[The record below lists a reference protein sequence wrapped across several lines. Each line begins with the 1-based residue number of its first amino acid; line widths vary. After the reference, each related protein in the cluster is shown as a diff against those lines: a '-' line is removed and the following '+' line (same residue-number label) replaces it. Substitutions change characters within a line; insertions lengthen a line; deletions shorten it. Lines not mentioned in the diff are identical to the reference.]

1 MEPPLPG
8 LTSEHAEKLLAEV
21 GKNEIVT
28 KEQTTPLQIL
38 FSQFTTAIN
47 AILASAG
54 ILAFFISDIF
64 DSLFIFAILIIN
76 GLLGF
81 VQEYQAE
88 KALEKLK
95 NYSSPLSRVIRNGKE
110 EQIPTINIVPGDIV
124 VLSEGDLVPADGTL
138 IVEHHMEIDESILT
152 GESLPITK
160 LHNDQAYKG
169 TLISIGHGKMQVT
182 QTGMNTR
189 FGKIA
194 STLETIEIDKTP
206 LQKRLKSLTQLI
218 SLFSFIA
225 ALFIIAIGIMQG
237 KAFLPVS
244 LLAISVA
251 IAAIPE
257 GLPAVLTIALAIGT
271 KRMAKQK
278 AVVRKMPA
286 VETLGAMQ
294 IILID
299 KTGTLTQNAMRVK
312 KQWLTSNHALSPIVK
327 ASLLGNTATLVEKEN
342 ETHEVMGDR
351 TDGALLLWATIH
363 KDRMHELYHDG
374 TIVEEYP
381 FDPHTKTI
389 TVIWK
394 KTTERHVFVRG
405 AAEKLLEKSKL
416 SQKEK
421 ETIAHEIETYAKE
434 GLRVIGFGTKTVRSK
449 GEISRETAEKDLTF
463 LGIIGIYDP
472 PRPQAAHAVQEAK
485 NAGVQPI
492 MVTGDNEL
500 TALTIAKEVGLIEN
514 DEDVITGDELD
525 KLSDDQLQEVIKKI
539 RIFARTKPEDKLR
552 LVQAYKALGF
562 VVGVTGDGVNDALAL
577 KQSDV
582 GIAMGQSGTDVTKEA
597 SDIILL
603 DDNFSTLVAAIEEG
617 RNIYHNLVKAITYL
631 LSGNLALI
639 CLIILGSLIGLPTPI
654 LPTQILWINL
664 IADGLPALALASD
677 TKNPN
682 LIKQSP
688 RNPQAPILTKTLIFY
703 IMVIGATISVSLLI
717 TYMLLLNKHSIPVA
731 QTSIFYLFIA
741 FRLVIAFLVRGE
753 LIFSFNKMLVLS
765 VFITIL
771 LQIMIAVVPIFQ
783 QTLGLAF

>member
-1 MEPPLPG
+1 MEPPLQG
-8 LTSEHAEKLLAEV
+8 LSSEHAAKLLTEI
-21 GKNEIVT
+21 GKNEILT
-28 KEQTTPLQIL
+28 KEKTTPLQIL
-38 FSQFTTAIN
+38 LSQFTTGIN
-47 AILASAG
+47 AILASAA
-54 ILAFFISDIF
+54 ILSFFISDIF
-64 DSLFIFAILIIN
+64 DGLFIFAVLIVN

-81 VQEYQAE
+81 AQEYQAE

-95 NYSSPLSRVIRNGKE
+95 NYSSPLSRVVRNGKE
-110 EQIPTINIVPGDIV
+110 EQIPTENIVPGDIV
-124 VLSEGDLVPADGTL
+124 VLSEGDLIPADGTL
-138 IVEHHMEIDESILT
+138 IVEHHMEMDEAILT
-152 GESLPITK
+152 GESLPLTK
-160 LHNDQAYKG
+160 LHNDSAYKG
-169 TLISIGHGKMQVT
+169 TLITIGHGKMQVT
-182 QTGMNTR
+182 QTGMQTR

-225 ALFIIAIGIMQG
+225 AIGIIAIGISQG
-237 KAFLPVS
+237 KAFFPVS

-299 KTGTLTQNAMRVK
+299 KTGTLTQNVMRVK
-312 KQWLTSNHALSPIVK
+312 KLWTASDHALSAIIK

-342 ETHEVMGDR
+342 VTPEAMGDK

-381 FDPHTKTI
+381 FDPNTRTI

-405 AAEKLLEKSKL
+405 AAEELLEKSKI

-421 ETIAHEIETYAKE
+421 EAASHEIEMYAKE
-434 GLRVIGFGTKTVRSK
+434 GLRVIGFATKVAPK
-449 GEISRETAEKDLTF
+449 ENEISRETAEKDLTF

-500 TALTIAKEVGLIEN
+500 TALAIAKEIGLIEN
-514 DEDVITGDELD
+514 DEEVITGDELD
-525 KLSDDQLQEVIKKI
+525 KLSDEQLRAIIQKI
-539 RIFARTKPEDKLR
+539 RVFARTKPEDKLR

-582 GIAMGQSGTDVTKEA
+582 GIAMGQTGTDVAKEA
-597 SDIILL
+597 SDIVLL
-603 DDNFSTLVAAIEEG
+603 DDNFTTLVAAIEEG

-631 LSGNLALI
+631 LSGNFALI
-639 CLIILGSLIGLPTPI
+639 CLIMLVSLLGLPAPL

-703 IMVIGATISVSLLI
+703 IMIIGASISISLLI
-717 TYMLLLNKHSIPVA
+717 TYMLLLNRQTVPVA

-765 VFITIL
+765 VVITIL